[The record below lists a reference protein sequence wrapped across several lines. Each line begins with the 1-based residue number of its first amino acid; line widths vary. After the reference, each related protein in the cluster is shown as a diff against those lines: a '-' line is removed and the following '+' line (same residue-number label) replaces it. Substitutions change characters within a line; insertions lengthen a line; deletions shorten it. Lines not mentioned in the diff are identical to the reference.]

1 MDGSS
6 GTQAS
11 KRAVLAG
18 AHASPADTS
27 MSSGSKGASEAVGGD
42 PEAFKRD
49 PKYKRYVNAIDSILK
64 LFDSVNEWA
73 DAVQTHSQFSNLP
86 RKLIVSKRLAQCL
99 NPALPSGVHQKTLEV
114 YLAIFEAAGTEQ
126 LTEDLPLWS
135 YGLFPFFQNAATS
148 VKPLL
153 LQLYD
158 RFYLPLG
165 VRLRP
170 SLKGLILGLL
180 PGLEE
185 EGNEF
190 FDSVMRMLDKL
201 CESIGTRYFF
211 QCVALAIISA
221 PKLRVAAMNYL
232 LRRMPRFASMNG

>member
-73 DAVQTHSQFSNLP
+73 DVIGFLS
-86 RKLIVSKRLAQCL
+86 KL
-99 NPALPSGVHQKTLEV
+99 
-114 YLAIFEAAGTEQ
+114 
-126 LTEDLPLWS
+126 
-135 YGLFPFFQNAATS
+135 
-148 VKPLL
+148 
-153 LQLYD
+153 
-158 RFYLPLG
+158 
-165 VRLRP
+165 
-170 SLKGLILGLL
+170 LKARI
-180 PGLEE
+180 
-185 EGNEF
+185 
-190 FDSVMRMLDKL
+190 RH
-201 CESIGTRYFF
+201 
-211 QCVALAIISA
+211 
-221 PKLRVAAMNYL
+221 
-232 LRRMPRFASMNG
+232 